1 MVYTAPV
8 FTSLVIDDSGSESVD
23 IDYFYFIRE
32 TDNSDKINFSEGLNG
47 NSICNVS

>member
-1 MVYTAPV
+1 MIYTAPV
-8 FTSLVIDDSGSESVD
+8 FTSLVIDDSGDNSVD

-32 TDNSDKINFSEGLNG
+32 TDNDAKIKLSEGLNG